1 MIKLYECYTDKE
13 LTDTELSHL
22 KMKILKVMAQHK
34 NVNRGSSRIGLWTPQ
49 NVTERKLNKWGD
61 EIKEIME

>member
-22 KMKILKVMAQHK
+22 KMKILKVMAQH
-34 NVNRGSSRIGLWTPQ
+34 
-49 NVTERKLNKWGD
+49 
-61 EIKEIME
+61 

>member
-34 NVNRGSSRIGLWTPQ
+34 NVNRGSSRIGL
-49 NVTERKLNKWGD
+49 
-61 EIKEIME
+61 